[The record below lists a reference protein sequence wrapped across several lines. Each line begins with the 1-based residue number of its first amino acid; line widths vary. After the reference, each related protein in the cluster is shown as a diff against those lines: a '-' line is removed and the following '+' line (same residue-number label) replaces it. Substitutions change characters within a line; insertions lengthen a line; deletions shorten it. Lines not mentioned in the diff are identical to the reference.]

1 MYDDYNERG
10 LVRMT
15 IGAGFG
21 VGSLAALLL
30 DHVNNVESLIIMVL
44 LSLIVFIHG
53 YLSHISY
60 FDKKNLD

>member
-15 IGAGFG
+15 IGVGFG

-30 DHVNNVESLIIMVL
+30 DHVNNVESLIIMIL

-53 YLSHISY
+53 YLAHIAY